1 MSENRSKKPQAL
13 KEFFSLQD
21 EYDQKELTA
30 KEEKEFEF
38 HRCGGVLFGSLSDLR
53 VDVSEEIDTFAE
65 MEKIASAILE
75 LIQKSCVKGIKG
87 ITHFISTHIKVDKKE
102 SENVWV
108 VDCGI
113 LRPAK
118 DSDDLGQQ
126 IQVHGACYNITSTNI
141 SIIDNQVYIGEV
153 YGPLFGRGASCDLVI
168 KEGIASFENPK
179 AEWIS

>member
-30 KEEKEFEF
+30 EEEKEFEF

-126 IQVHGACYNITSTNI
+126 IVFRSTPVRKSGKQLQHTCM
-141 SIIDNQVYIGEV
+141 SILKKHVVQQLERQSTHIDQ
-153 YGPLFGRGASCDLVI
+153 L
-168 KEGIASFENPK
+168 
-179 AEWIS
+179 